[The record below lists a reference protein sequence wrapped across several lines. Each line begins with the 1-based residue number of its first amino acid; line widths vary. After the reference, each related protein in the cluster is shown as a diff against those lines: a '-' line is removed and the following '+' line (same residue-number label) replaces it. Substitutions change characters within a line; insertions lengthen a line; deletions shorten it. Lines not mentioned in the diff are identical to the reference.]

1 MILVRRVASALTGV
15 GISGDDSELRDAGV
29 QPGDCHFYTLRLGH
43 DAATKQL
50 TDIGLNA
57 FVA

>member
-50 TDIGLNA
+50 TDIRT
-57 FVA
+57 